1 MADFLRRL
9 WVAVV
14 LIPVLLAGMYLDSSP
29 WSILAMSTI
38 AIMFAH
44 DEFLRMA
51 LPVRPEDG
59 DRPLR
64 IVVVGLLGGAI
75 SSLPT
80 IVSVHNGAGT
90 GGSVLAPLLSA
101 CMVVLAAT
109 MLLRRHHL
117 QSAGRHMAA
126 CAASLLYVPLLASV
140 WPLIKLEFGPS
151 WLFITLCL
159 AFLSDTVAYIFG
171 RLWGRHKLYPAVSPG
186 KTVEGSV
193 GGLVGGVLA
202 TVVAGSLLLVP
213 ELPLKHALVL
223 GVVGSLVG
231 QIGDLFE
238 SMLKRGYGVKDSS
251 ALLGAHG
258 GMLDRVDALL
268 FVAPVVYFYVRYV
281 VLP

>member
-14 LIPVLLAGMYLDSSP
+14 LIPVLLAGMYLDASP
-29 WSILAMSTI
+29 WSILIMSTV
-38 AIMFAH
+38 ATMFAH

-59 DRPLR
+59 ERPLR
-64 IVVVGLLGGAI
+64 IVVVGLLGGLI
-75 SSLPT
+75 SCLPT
-80 IVSVHNGAGT
+80 IFSHSHGPGSGA
-90 GGSVLAPLLSA
+90 SVLAPLLSV
-101 CMVVLAAT
+101 CVVVVAAT
-109 MLLRRHHL
+109 MLVRRHHL

-126 CAASLLYVPLLASV
+126 CVASLLYVPLLASV

-186 KTVEGSV
+186 KTVEGAI

-231 QIGDLFE
+231 QVGDLFE

-268 FVAPVVYFYVRYV
+268 FVAPVVYYYVRLV

>member
-1 MADFLRRL
+1 MTDFLRRL

-14 LIPVLLAGMYLDSSP
+14 LIPVLLAGLYLDASP
-29 WSILAMSTI
+29 WSILAMAAI
-38 AIMFAH
+38 ATMFAQ

-51 LPVRPEDG
+51 LPVRAEDREG
-59 DRPLR
+59 PLR
-64 IVVVGLLGGAI
+64 LVVVGLLGGAI
-75 SSLPT
+75 SCLPT
-80 IVSVHNGAGT
+80 IYAHQGNGAGE
-90 GGSVLAPLLSA
+90 VMAPLLSLG
-101 CMVVLAAT
+101 VVVVAAT

-117 QSAGRHMAA
+117 QHAGRHMAA
-126 CAASLLYVPLLASV
+126 CIASLLYVPLLACV
-140 WPLIKLEFGPS
+140 WSLIKLEFGPN
-151 WLFITLCL
+151 WLFMTLAL

-193 GGLVGGVLA
+193 GGVVGGVLA
-202 TVVAGSLLLVP
+202 TVGAGSLWLVP

-223 GVVGSLVG
+223 GVLGSLVG
-231 QIGDLFE
+231 QVGDLFE

-268 FVAPVVYFYVRYV
+268 FVAPVVYYYVHLV
-281 VLP
+281 VRA